1 MNNQPSGLVLA
12 GVSKRF
18 GATRALIDGDLHL
31 RPGEIHTLL
40 GENGSGKSTLVK
52 IMGGVHRPDSGAV
65 TLDGVPVTS
74 RSPRAAMDLGIA
86 TVFQEVLTAGSQSVL
101 ENVWLGSHGVFRR
114 RLGRAEQRAIA
125 QDVLTRIAGE
135 IPLDLPAGQA
145 LALRAAVPL
154 HCPRTRAQPQG
165 AHPRRVDGLPGR
177 QLPRPALRRDAP
189 ARGRGHRHPVHLAP
203 HGRGRG
209 DLGPGHR
216 PAVRAQRLHRGAIGS
231 IHQTA

>member
-52 IMGGVHRPDSGAV
+52 IMGGVHRPDSGTV

-101 ENVWLGSHGVFRR
+101 ENVWLGSHV
-114 RLGRAEQRAIA
+114 RLASCW
-125 QDVLTRIAGE
+125 LTR
-135 IPLDLPAGQA
+135 
-145 LALRAAVPL
+145 
-154 HCPRTRAQPQG
+154 T
-165 AHPRRVDGLPGR
+165 
-177 QLPRPALRRDAP
+177 
-189 ARGRGHRHPVHLAP
+189 
-203 HGRGRG
+203 
-209 DLGPGHR
+209 
-216 PAVRAQRLHRGAIGS
+216 
-231 IHQTA
+231 